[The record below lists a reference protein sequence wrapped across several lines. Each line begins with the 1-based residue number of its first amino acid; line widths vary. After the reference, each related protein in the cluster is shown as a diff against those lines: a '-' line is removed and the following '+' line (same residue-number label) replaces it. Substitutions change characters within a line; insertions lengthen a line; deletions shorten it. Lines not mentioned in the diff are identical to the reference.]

1 MLSIIPGHRIPI
13 KSWCANIEPGALA
26 QAVNL
31 TKLPFVYGHVALMA
45 DCHEGFGMPIGGVIA
60 CKETIVPNAVGVDIG
75 CGMCAVQTDLPVSS
89 IDSDTVRVV
98 LNRIRGQVPM
108 GFAHHK
114 HTQDWDGFGSA
125 PEVAIVQR
133 ELDSARK
140 QLATLGGG
148 NHFIEIQAG
157 SDGFVWLMVHSG
169 SRNFGYKIAEE
180 YHAKAL
186 KYNQQRNIELPDK
199 DLAFLPMDHALAQE
213 YFAAMNFALA
223 FAAENRRKMKGV
235 CCEQLQLETRCGFMR
250 EINIHHNFAAEETQF
265 GRTLVVHRKG
275 ATRASK
281 GMEGIIPGSMGTS
294 SYIVRGLGN
303 ADSFQSCSHGAGRV
317 MGRNEA
323 NRTLTYEQV
332 RQAMKGIV
340 FDAWPR
346 GRKGKIDLSEA
357 PQAYK
362 NIDDVIAAQRDLV
375 EVEVKLRPLG
385 VVKG

>member
-1 MLSIIPGHRIPI
+1 MVSIISGHRIPI
-13 KSWCANIEPGALA
+13 KSWCANVEPGALK

-60 CKETIVPNAVGVDIG
+60 CRDAVIPNAVGVDIG
-75 CGMCAVQTDLPVSS
+75 CGMCAVKTNLPVSL
-89 IDSDTVRVV
+89 IDADTVRTV
-98 LNRIRGQVPM
+98 LNRVRGLVPR

-114 HTQDWDGFGSA
+114 HMQDWEGFERA
-125 PEVAIVQR
+125 PDVEVVRR
-133 ELDSARK
+133 ELDSARR

-148 NHFIEIQAG
+148 NHFMEIQAG
-157 SDGFVWLMVHSG
+157 SDDFVWLMVHSG

-186 KYNQQRNIELPDK
+186 NYCRRRHFDLPDT
-199 DLAFLPMDHALAQE
+199 DLAYLPMEHTLAQE
-213 YFAAMNFALA
+213 YFSAMNFALA
-223 FAAENRRKMKGV
+223 FAAENRRRMKDV
-235 CCEQLQLETRCGFMR
+235 FCEQMRFKTHCGFTK
-250 EINIHHNFAAEETQF
+250 ETNIHHNFAAEEIHY

-281 GMEGIIPGSMGTS
+281 GLDGIIPGSMGTA

-303 ADSFQSCSHGAGRV
+303 PDSFESCSHGAGRV

-323 NRTLTYEQV
+323 NRSLNYEQV

-340 FDAWPR
+340 FDTWPR

-362 NIDDVIAAQRDLV
+362 NIDDVIAAQKDLV
-375 EVEVKLRPLG
+375 EVVVKLRPLG

>member
-1 MLSIIPGHRIPI
+1 MPSIISGNRIAI
-13 KSWCANIEPGALA
+13 KSWCNNIEPGALK

-60 CKETIVPNAVGVDIG
+60 CKDAIVPNAVGVDIG

-89 IDSDTVRVV
+89 IDADTVRII
-98 LNRIRGQVPM
+98 LNRIRGLVPM
-108 GFAHHK
+108 GFDHHK
-114 HTQDWDGFGSA
+114 QTQDWKGFDNA
-125 PEVAIVQR
+125 PDVPVIQR

-140 QLATLGGG
+140 QLGTLGGG

-157 SDGFVWLMVHSG
+157 SDGHVWLMIHSG
-169 SRNFGYKIAEE
+169 SRNFGYKIAAE

-186 KYNQQRNIELPDK
+186 KYCQQHNFELPDK
-199 DLAFLPMDHALAQE
+199 DLAFLPMDNPLAQE
-213 YFAAMNFALA
+213 YKAAMDYALA
-223 FAAENRRKMKGV
+223 FAAENRQRMKEV
-235 CCEQLQLETRCGFMR
+235 CSEQMQYETRCGFLR
-250 EINIHHNFAAEETQF
+250 EINIHHNFAAEETHY

-275 ATRASK
+275 ATRAGK
-281 GMEGIIPGSMGTS
+281 GLDGIIPGSMGTS

-303 ADSFQSCSHGAGRV
+303 PDSFLSSSHGAGRV
-317 MGRNEA
+317 MGRNDA
-323 NRTLTYEQV
+323 NRRLTYEQV

-340 FDAWPR
+340 FDTWPR

-362 NIDDVIAAQRDLV
+362 DIDAVMGAQKDLV
-375 EVEVKLRPLG
+375 EVVAKLRPLG